1 MRVAS
6 LPLLVLSVAFSGLT
20 ACDDDPT
27 NPPQQTATLRVIN
40 AATGTSNVVVLH
52 DGTILPAPPVSFRA
66 ASACA
71 EIPAGSRTLT
81 FRAGAD
87 TLTTA
92 SFNFEAGELYT
103 AVIADDLPGTGH
115 IAAVFSDDV
124 TPAAGNNAL
133 RLINATAT
141 AGDVHVRAPGG
152 PFQTPAFGNLS
163 PFGLYTDPGSG
174 HSFVHR
180 PTTETDV
187 LLYDVGQTTNLRG
200 SLSLTNTMPA
210 SRVATVVFFD
220 PGTPAGATA
229 LLAARCD

>member
-6 LPLLVLSVAFSGLT
+6 LALLALSVALSGLT

-52 DGTILPAPPVSFRA
+52 DGSILPAPPVSFRA

-92 SFNFEAGELYT
+92 SFNFEAGKQYT

-124 TPAAGNNAL
+124 TVAAGSNAL

-152 PFQTPAFGNLS
+152 PFQIASGNLA
-163 PFGLYTDPGSG
+163 PFGMYTDPGAG
-174 HSFVHR
+174 HAFVQR
-180 PTTETDV
+180 ATNQTDV

-200 SLSLTNTMPA
+200 SLSLTNTMPT
-210 SRVATVVFFD
+210 SRVATIVFFD
-220 PGTPAGATA
+220 PGTPAGPTS